1 MSNLT
6 GPSVQSAPTH
16 SPLFTLPQELF
27 EITLSY
33 CAKEDVNQ
41 LRLVCQELGN
51 VVAPAFK
58 RNFASDRKFI
68 FSELSM
74 AALVGLTAH
83 PTLAPLLKS
92 IKFGTHRLEK
102 KDLPSKS
109 DVPLE
114 DVEAAILI
122 DHNARTETQA
132 QFVRSGCHVAGII
145 EAMMNLQSQSNTD
158 VTFGV
163 YHDINSYLFYHDLDY
178 VDCRKLEHAGYGAM
192 VSYGDCVPT
201 ENDTFSTL
209 DSLRNAVRVSKFPL
223 KRLQL
228 DLIAFDGQVI
238 DQEEV
243 FWDEA
248 EAEVCI
254 RMEGPGNKEATA
266 GVIKVSPDK
275 SHLTLIRQDMDH
287 EWFDCEYTGLE
298 DQYYDRFR
306 FWLRE
311 TPFRSLDLID
321 VRGPYDV
328 FTSLFE
334 TAELTDLRMSNVEFT
349 ALDASRHGIATAAD
363 FGRSLK
369 KISTLEHLTLERLE
383 DVWLQGGFVQESKVE
398 WHGQEEI
405 QNGLDKLIEGV
416 AGCLHFER
424 PAKCAETTNPYIII
438 GGARNL
444 ENVTQYYS
452 SAHARRQWREES
464 TLRQEQ
470 TFFVL

>member
-16 SPLFTLPQELF
+16 PPLFTLPQELF
-27 EITLSY
+27 EITLPY

-41 LRLVCQELGN
+41 LRLICQELGN
-51 VVAPAFK
+51 IVAPAFK
-58 RNFASDRKFI
+58 RNFAADRKFI
-68 FSELSM
+68 FSEPSM

-83 PTLAPLLKS
+83 STLAPLLKS
-92 IKFGTHRLEK
+92 IKFGTCRLEK
-102 KDLPSKS
+102 KDLPSES

-114 DVEAAILI
+114 D
-122 DHNARTETQA
+122 A
-132 QFVRSGCHVAGII
+132 QFLRSGCHVAGMIQ
-145 EAMMNLQSQSNTD
+145 AMMNLQTQSNTD

-163 YHDINSYLFYHDLDY
+163 YHDISSYLFYHDLDY

-228 DLIAFDGQVI
+228 DLIAFDGQAI

-275 SHLTLIRQDMDH
+275 SNLTLIRQDMDH

-311 TPFRSLDLID
+311 TPFRSLDLSD

-363 FGRSLK
+363 FGRSLE

-383 DVWLQGGFVQESKVE
+383 DVWFQGGFVQESKVE

-405 QNGLDKLIEGV
+405 QNGLDKLIEG
-416 AGCLHFER
+416 
-424 PAKCAETTNPYIII
+424 CAESTNQDIII

-452 SAHARRQWREES
+452 SAHVRRQWREES